1 VANERQVAANRRNA
15 NKSTGPKSDSGKK
28 RASRNAY
35 RHGLSMPLSALET
48 GAQLRELARQFA
60 GDTPDREVRALAERA
75 ADAELDLARI
85 RRVRT
90 AMIERAQK
98 QGESL
103 ATAFLPCEVESLSR
117 SETVRPSAPAS
128 GEGEESG
135 PASNARN
142 ISGDLVKIYRYEN
155 RAIGRRDRAIRQMAV
170 AESPTTTSLPARPSR
185 TGAT

>member
-1 VANERQVAANRRNA
+1 MASERQIAANRRNA
-15 NKSTGPKSDSGKK
+15 DKSTGPKSDSGKQ

-60 GDTPDREVRALAERA
+60 GETPDREVRALAERA

-128 GEGEESG
+128 GEGEEG
-135 PASNARN
+135 RANYARN
-142 ISGDLVKIYRYEN
+142 ILGDLVKIYRYEN

>member
-1 VANERQVAANRRNA
+1 VASERQIAANRRNA
-15 NKSTGPKSDSGKK
+15 DKSTGPKSDSGKK

-60 GDTPDREVRALAERA
+60 GETPDREVRALAERA

-103 ATAFLPCEVESLSR
+103 ATALLPCEVESLSR

-128 GEGEESG
+128 GEGEEG
-135 PASNARN
+135 RANYARN
-142 ISGDLVKIYRYEN
+142 ILGDLVKIYRYEN

>member
-1 VANERQVAANRRNA
+1 MASERQIAANRRNA
-15 NKSTGPKSDSGKK
+15 EKSTGPKSDSGKQ

-35 RHGLSMPLSALET
+35 RHGLTVPLSALET
-48 GAQLRELARQFA
+48 GAQIRELARQFA
-60 GDTPDREVRALAERA
+60 GETPDREVRALAERA

-103 ATAFLPCEVESLSR
+103 ATAFLPCEGESLSGP
-117 SETVRPSAPAS
+117 ETVRPSALAS
-128 GEGEESG
+128 GEGEEG
-135 PASNARN
+135 PANCARN
-142 ISGDLVKIYRYEN
+142 ILGDLVKIYRYEN

-170 AESPTTTSLPARPSR
+170 AESPTTSLPARPSR

>member
-1 VANERQVAANRRNA
+1 VASERQIAANRRNA
-15 NKSTGPKSDSGKK
+15 EKSTGPKSDSGKK
-28 RASRNAY
+28 SASQNAY
-35 RHGLSMPLSALET
+35 RHGLSVPLSAPET
-48 GAQLRELARQFA
+48 GDRLRELARQLA
-60 GDTPDREVRALAERA
+60 GETPDREARALAEMA

-103 ATAFLPCEVESLSR
+103 VTSFLPSEGESLSR
-117 SETVRPSAPAS
+117 AETVAPSVPAS

-142 ISGDLVKIYRYEN
+142 VLVDLVKIYRYEN
-155 RAIGRRDRAIRQMAV
+155 RAIGRRDLAIRQMA
-170 AESPTTTSLPARPSR
+170 AAKRRAKSGS
-185 TGAT
+185 